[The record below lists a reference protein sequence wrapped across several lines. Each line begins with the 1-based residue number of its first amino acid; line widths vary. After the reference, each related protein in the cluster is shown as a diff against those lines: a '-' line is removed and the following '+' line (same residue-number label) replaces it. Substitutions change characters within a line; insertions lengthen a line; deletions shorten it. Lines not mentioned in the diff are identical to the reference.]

1 MQDFRNLKV
10 WEKAHALTLEVYRV
24 TAAFP
29 RAERFALV
37 DQLRRS
43 ASSIPTNIAEGC
55 GRETDRDFAQFI
67 NIAAGSASEC
77 EYQLL
82 LAKDLGYLDGDVH
95 RQLDERVNEVKRMLN
110 ALGRKLRAKS

>member
-10 WEKAHALTLEVYRV
+10 WEKAHAFTLDVYRV
-24 TAAFP
+24 TASFP
-29 RAERFALV
+29 REERFALV

-82 LAKDLGYLDGDVH
+82 LQTTSAISTRRLTASSTSASTRSSACLTCWAG
-95 RQLDERVNEVKRMLN
+95 
-110 ALGRKLRAKS
+110 S

>member
-24 TAAFP
+24 TRDFP
-29 RAERFALV
+29 REERFALV

-67 NIAAGSASEC
+67 NVAAGSASEC

-82 LAKDLGYLDGDVH
+82 LAKDLGYIEGDVH

>member
-24 TAAFP
+24 TASFP
-29 RAERFALV
+29 REERFALV

-82 LAKDLGYLDGDVH
+82 LANDLGYLDGETH
-95 RQLDERVNEVKRMLN
+95 RQLDGRVNEVKRMLN